1 MISLS
6 ADSMPVMS
14 YAKTITRLAG
24 YAKLL
29 RGFTPPAA
37 ARHSGIAQQAEQDRR
52 YGSSLYLPLLERLG
66 YVPWSSGGPRCPGKV
81 AAEMSHHVARVGL
94 DAVDESGL
102 APA

>member
-52 YGSSLYLPLLERLG
+52 YGSSL
-66 YVPWSSGGPRCPGKV
+66 
-81 AAEMSHHVARVGL
+81 
-94 DAVDESGL
+94 
-102 APA
+102 